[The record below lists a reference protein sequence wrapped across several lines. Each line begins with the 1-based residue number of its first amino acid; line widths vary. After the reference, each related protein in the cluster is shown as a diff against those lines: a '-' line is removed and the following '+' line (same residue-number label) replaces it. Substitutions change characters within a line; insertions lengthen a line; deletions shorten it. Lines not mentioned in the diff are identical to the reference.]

1 MSSSSSSSSFKNEDY
16 TPTIDAILK
25 VSDLE
30 KITVKKIRKALEGL
44 FGIEFDLNKKEIND
58 LILNRFYN
66 MNDIKKNEND
76 KIKSLQDKI
85 DELIKENKKISIK
98 LNTKLTNYQI
108 KNDISNSSST
118 NGNKKRKTNS
128 KSKDSNNNNKENSDD
143 VVKEKKK
150 ATGGFSKEY
159 KVSPEL
165 ANFLGNNNDI
175 SRPELVKK
183 LWDYIKLNNLQNPQD
198 KREILSD
205 DKLFPLFGE
214 KVHMFTMNKVLSKHL
229 FNRDEIVNGYDDI
242 KPDINQQQHQ
252 LPPQQISQQQ
262 ISQQQQ
268 QQPQQYQQN
277 MNNTFNS
284 NNFNPNTNYDPNYNT
299 NLNGASSYYNNNNNN
314 NNNGYQD
321 FNGIP

>member
-1 MSSSSSSSSFKNEDY
+1 MSSFKTEDY
-16 TPTIDAILK
+16 TPTIDAILR

-44 FGIEFDLNKKEIND
+44 FGIEFDKNKKEIND

-66 MNDIKKNEND
+66 MNDLKKNEND

-85 DELIKENKKISIK
+85 DELVKENKKMSVK

-108 KNDISNSSST
+108 KNDISNSTS
-118 NGNKKRKTNS
+118 NKKRKTSS
-128 KSKDSNNNNKENSDD
+128 KSKDNSNSNNNSDE
-143 VVKEKKK
+143 VKEKKK

-159 KVSPEL
+159 RVSPEL

-205 DKLFPLFGE
+205 EKLFPLFGE

-242 KPDINQQQHQ
+242 KPDVGNQQPPQ
-252 LPPQQISQQQ
+252 LPPHSPPQQQ
-262 ISQQQQ
+262 I
-268 QQPQQYQQN
+268 PTQQYQQN
-277 MNNTFNS
+277 MNSTYNS
-284 NNFNPNTNYDPNYNT
+284 NNFNGNTDYDPNYNG
-299 NLNGASSYYNNNNNN
+299 NFNGDPSTSYNNYN